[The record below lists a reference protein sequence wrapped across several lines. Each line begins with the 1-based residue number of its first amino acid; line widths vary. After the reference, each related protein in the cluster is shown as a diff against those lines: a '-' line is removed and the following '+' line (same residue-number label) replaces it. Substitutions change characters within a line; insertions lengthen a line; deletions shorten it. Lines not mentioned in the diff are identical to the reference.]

1 MLKIWFMA
9 TRPWSFTASFV
20 PVALGAALAWTEGSF
35 DLGLF
40 LLTAAGGTIVHAA
53 TNLIN
58 TYGDYMNGVDTVE
71 SAVTNPQLVTGVL
84 KPATMKR
91 VGIGAF
97 AVASAIGLVLAY
109 LCGWP
114 VLAVGCLGVVAGYGY
129 TAGIWPYK
137 YKGLGSICVFFLM
150 GPLMVWPSYYI
161 QTGKFSLLP
170 VLVSLPVAM
179 LVAAILHANDIR
191 DVVCDQAAEIKTLA
205 LGLGTRASLLLYY
218 GLLAGA
224 YVCLVALVAAGVLP
238 STALL
243 ALVTAPVA
251 IGLLRSAREG
261 VDGSRE
267 KMQWLE
273 ANTAGFHF
281 KFGLLMIAGLLVHPY
296 FGRWLGQ

>member
-9 TRPWSFTASFV
+9 MRPWSFTASFV

-40 LLTAAGGTIVHAA
+40 LLTVAGGTTVHAG

-58 TYGDYMNGVDTVE
+58 TYGDYMSGVDTVE
-71 SAVTNPQLVTGVL
+71 SAVTNPQLVTGVI
-84 KPATMKR
+84 KPESMKR
-91 VGIGAF
+91 AGIGAF
-97 AVASAIGLVLAY
+97 ALASAVGLVLTY

-114 VLAVGCLGVVAGYGY
+114 VLAVGCLGVIAGYGY
-129 TAGIWPYK
+129 TAGVWPYK
-137 YKGLGSICVFFLM
+137 YKGLGSIFVFFLM
-150 GPLMVWPSYYI
+150 GPLMVWPAYYI
-161 QTGKFSLLP
+161 QTGKFSLAP

-191 DVVCDQAAEIKTLA
+191 DVVCDRAAGIRTLA
-205 LGLGTRASLLLYY
+205 LNIGTGTSLLLYD

-224 YVCLVALVAAGVLP
+224 YLCLVVLVAAGILP
-238 STALL
+238 AAALL
-243 ALVTAPVA
+243 ALLTAPVA
-251 IGLLRSAREG
+251 VGLVRSAREG
-261 VDGSRE
+261 VDGSLE

-281 KFGLLMIAGLLVHPY
+281 KFGLLMIAGMLVHPY
-296 FGRWLGQ
+296 LGRWLGQ